1 MFKKELIK
9 EIIKNFLESERGF
22 YEFLDESTNRND
34 FKTEIETI
42 KRLEKHIEEG
52 NYDIQLEAIT
62 NFITN
67 EFLAESEKVSEK
79 EKKQKGRKK
88 SEWVFIY

>member
-1 MFKKELIK
+1 MFNKELIK
-9 EIIKNFLESERGF
+9 ELIKNFLVNERKF
-22 YEFLDESTNRND
+22 YEFLNESTNRND

-52 NYDIQLEAIT
+52 NYDVQLEAICD
-62 NFITN
+62 
-67 EFLAESEKVSEK
+67 FLLKEKVQEK

-88 SEWVFIY
+88 SE